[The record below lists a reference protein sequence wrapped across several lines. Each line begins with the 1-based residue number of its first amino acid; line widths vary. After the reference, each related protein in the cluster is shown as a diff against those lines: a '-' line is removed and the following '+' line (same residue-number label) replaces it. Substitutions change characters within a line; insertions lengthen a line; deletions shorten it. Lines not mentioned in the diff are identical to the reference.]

1 MNALMRPIHFRSHGA
16 LALAVGLAF
25 LNSLGALDS
34 SAAEKREAP
43 PKARP
48 ASEGRK
54 LFESRCAACHG
65 LDGRGGERAPDIVT
79 NPVPDETLREVIRHG
94 IPRRGMPAFG
104 FLLAPAELR
113 QVMAFVQSSGRA
125 LAGAGAHRPHPAAL
139 RGNPQQGEALFFGK
153 AGCADCHSSGGKGG
167 FLGTD
172 LSGYGR
178 RHAPGTIRDAILNPN
193 RDLSPE
199 QETVVAT
206 TRDGQQLL
214 GLARNEDNF
223 SVQLLDT
230 EGHFHFLMKS
240 DLADLKREPRSLM
253 PADYATRLSPAELD
267 DLVSYLVA
275 GK

>member
-1 MNALMRPIHFRSHGA
+1 MNALMVPRHFRSRGA
-16 LALAVGLAF
+16 LALAVGLTW
-25 LNSLGALDS
+25 LGSLGSLDS

-43 PKARP
+43 AQAGQ

-79 NPVPDETLREVIRHG
+79 NSVSDETLRDVIRHG

-104 FLLAPAELR
+104 FVLAPDEIR
-113 QVMAFVQSSGRA
+113 QVMAFVQSSARA
-125 LAGAGAHRPHPAAL
+125 PAGTGAHRQHPAAL

-167 FLGTD
+167 FLGPD

-193 RDLSPE
+193 RNLSPE
-199 QETVVAT
+199 QEAVVAT
-206 TRDGQQLL
+206 TRDGQQLF
-214 GLARNEDNF
+214 GMARNEDNF

-253 PADYATRLSPAELD
+253 PTDYATRLNAAELD
-267 DLVSYLVA
+267 DLVSYLV
-275 GK
+275 GGR

>member
-1 MNALMRPIHFRSHGA
+1 MNALMRPRHFRSRGA

-25 LNSLGALDS
+25 LSSLGALDS

-43 PKARP
+43 PKASP

-54 LFESRCAACHG
+54 LFESRCSACHG

-104 FLLAPAELR
+104 FVLAPAELR
-113 QVMAFVQSSGRA
+113 QVMAFVQSSA
-125 LAGAGAHRPHPAAL
+125 HAPAGAGARRERAAAL
-139 RGNPQQGEALFFGK
+139 RGNPRQGEALFFGK

-172 LSGYGR
+172 LSGYGG

-206 TRDGQQLL
+206 TRDGQRFF
-214 GLARNEDNF
+214 GLPRNEDNF

-230 EGHFHFLMKS
+230 EGHFHLLMKS

-253 PADYATRLSPAELD
+253 PADYATRLSAPELD